1 MRRIP
6 YSAALLVAAL
16 LAASGC
22 EAPMPKQAEGCDI
35 VRPRLHF
42 AINVPQGWSVR
53 DLFGDVVLEVTPR
66 AKLAEKPASPAGEAK
81 TPEAIAHER
90 AAERTQPVV
99 HVVVIDELPSQRENI
114 GIETETTWERRRSR
128 IIEGV
133 ALDAWADQAVK
144 DTREAQA
151 DLEVLS
157 REPTKLADGREALL
171 VVLKSPRG
179 LHPILQHMLVT
190 VTDTRAFALLAT
202 VPESDLATYEPAL
215 KKCFDSFIVW

>member
-1 MRRIP
+1 VNR
-6 YSAALLVAAL
+6 AACRLIACLAFCLAC
-16 LAASGC
+16 LAAGC

-42 AINVPQGWSVR
+42 AINVPQDWGVR

-66 AKLAEKPASPAGEAK
+66 AKPAEKPASPAGEGK
-81 TPEAIAHER
+81 SPEAIAHER

-99 HVVVIDELPSQRENI
+99 HVVVIDRQ
-114 GIETETTWERRRSR
+114 
-128 IIEGV
+128 GV

-202 VPESDLATYEPAL
+202 VPESDMATYEPAL